1 MPRFYGAMEWKKE
14 FNFDL
19 ERRIGAF
26 RTILCWFA
34 NSVPYI
40 LIRTLNLNKMSLN
53 RMTYEKVIKLDK
65 NGKKTLN
72 EYFLVENPLLD
83 PY

>member
-1 MPRFYGAMEWKKE
+1 MPRFYGVMEWKKE
-14 FNFDL
+14 FNFHF

-26 RTILCWFA
+26 RTILRWFA

-40 LIRTLNLNKMSLN
+40 LIRTLNLNKMSLD

-65 NGKKTLN
+65 NGKKTWTN
-72 EYFLVENPLLD
+72 IS
-83 PY
+83 